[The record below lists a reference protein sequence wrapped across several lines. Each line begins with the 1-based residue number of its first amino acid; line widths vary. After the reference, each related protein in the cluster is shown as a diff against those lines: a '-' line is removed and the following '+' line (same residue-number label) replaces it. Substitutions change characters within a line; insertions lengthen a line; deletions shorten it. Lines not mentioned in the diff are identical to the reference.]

1 MLIRVCDYAHTYMFG
16 FLKGGAVAALF
27 CIRMDVNVF
36 SVRKLLVM
44 SAAHGILFLMVLQW
58 GIEISMAEIHTYGSQ
73 YCAGLVGAS
82 SQDLKKHYRLATPSR
97 VVQNEILFHHSI
109 CLLTVQIWS

>member
-1 MLIRVCDYAHTYMFG
+1 MHQCNVAEFALVNRECDYAHTYMFG

-58 GIEISMAEIHTYGSQ
+58 A
-73 YCAGLVGAS
+73 
-82 SQDLKKHYRLATPSR
+82 LKSP
-97 VVQNEILFHHSI
+97 
-109 CLLTVQIWS
+109 